1 MASFGQFLSG
11 HATVAEQLSKD
22 PSLANNKEFLASH
35 PELGEYLK
43 AHPGMTQQL
52 ATNPQA
58 VMSSNS
64 AMQATGMTTTPKTTT
79 PKVKVDPN
87 R

>member
-11 HATVAEQLSKD
+11 HSTVAEQLSKD

-35 PELGEYLK
+35 PELGEFLK
-43 AHPGMTQQL
+43 THPGVTQQL

-64 AMQATGMTTTPKTTT
+64 AMQASGMTTTKTTT